1 LNLRI
6 ELICEIAELHNIEL
20 IKICKKMK
28 KSDWLQK
35 YKNDFC
41 IVHKKET
48 GTYRHLQLERIILVH
63 ISFLNSTKTQMKD
76 INEQNIINKHIILL
90 KKLYQLYEEGI
101 NNIND
106 NTSLIFDYKKIIK
119 TLMSYDNLDDIG
131 KLKISDN
138 TTFRKNICCVL

>member
-1 LNLRI
+1 
-6 ELICEIAELHNIEL
+6 
-20 IKICKKMK
+20 MK